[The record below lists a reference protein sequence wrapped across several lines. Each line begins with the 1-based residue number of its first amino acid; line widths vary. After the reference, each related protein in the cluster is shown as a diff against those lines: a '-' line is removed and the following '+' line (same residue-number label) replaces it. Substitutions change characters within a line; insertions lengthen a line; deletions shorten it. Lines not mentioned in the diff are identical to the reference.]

1 MESVSLVHKQEERE
15 QRSLDKLT
23 RHPQKACNDPTGG
36 GGRENN
42 CAIVRLLIPIAQ
54 AKLSLAAGFRS
65 WKAGW
70 ATKIETR
77 LARFQRHT
85 RRRPPL
91 LERSARFVACRHY
104 SRRHARVNLS
114 MNYDCSRGRSFTPR
128 KKLLPQR
135 GSISMIVR
143 IVRITKPLF
152 PRVWELSLSSCYL
165 FIFSSL
171 LKIIELERS
180 CRGII
185 FRYSWKR
192 LINYHGRRGKK
203 EERNNRKSSSI
214 ISTRYFMRE

>member
-36 GGRENN
+36 GEREQLRNRK
-42 CAIVRLLIPIAQ
+42 AINTDRAGKVIISRRFPLVKSGLGNKNRDSARAVPETHATET
-54 AKLSLAAGFRS
+54 AAPREIRS
-65 WKAGW
+65 
-70 ATKIETR
+70 ICR
-77 LARFQRHT
+77 V
-85 RRRPPL
+85 PPL
-91 LERSARFVACRHY
+91 LAASP
-104 SRRHARVNLS
+104 RVNLS

-152 PRVWELSLSSCYL
+152 PRVWELSLMSSCYL

-192 LINYHGRRGKK
+192 LIN
-203 EERNNRKSSSI
+203 
-214 ISTRYFMRE
+214 